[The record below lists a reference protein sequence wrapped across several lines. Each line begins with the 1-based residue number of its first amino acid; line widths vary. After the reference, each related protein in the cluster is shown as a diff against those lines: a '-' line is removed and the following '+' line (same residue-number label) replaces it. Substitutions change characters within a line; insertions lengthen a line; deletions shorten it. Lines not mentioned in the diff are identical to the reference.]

1 MDKNADRLY
10 DLLPA
15 VYRQRDMEKGYPLRA
30 LLQVISEQVNLI
42 EGDIDQLY
50 DNCFIE
56 TCQDWAVAYIGD
68 LVGYRPVHEA
78 GEPGDITTSLGRLR
92 NKILIPRREVAK
104 TVRYRRRKGTLALLE
119 QLSKDVAGWPARA
132 VEFYTLLSF
141 CQSLNSINL
150 GMGKTADLRLAD
162 ALDRLDGPFDE
173 LSHTVDV
180 RRVSSRRSQGHYNI
194 PNVGVFVWPI
204 RTFSVTRALACC
216 PEKNHRPFCFTFST
230 LGNDCL
236 LFNRPKPETEPTHI
250 AEELNLPVP
259 IRRLDFSAR
268 KADYYGEGRSLQIWL
283 GDAAHPISVDQII
296 VADLSNWHY
305 RPHKGYVAVDPVLGR
320 IAFSPR
326 QVPQGDII
334 VSYHYGFSADIGGGE
349 YERVLSQPEG
359 SAFYYVGIGKEYN
372 GINDALIK
380 WRGESPRPKDAVIEI
395 TDSRVYEPEI
405 EGKSKKINIELDE
418 GESLQIRAANG
429 ARPIVRLL
437 DLYVGRQDYLT
448 ATADEVSGANGG
460 DTVKDGS
467 DSPAREES
475 KAKKGRRLT
484 LDGLTITNHGI
495 KIAGDLNRVTIR
507 HCTLV
512 PGQAPLELVNL
523 NGQVKIEHCILGSI
537 IINQDEVSSDPLP
550 IRISDSILDG
560 VIPEGVVFSAPTD
573 LHAHAALTILRS
585 TVLGKVFT
593 HTIELADNC
602 IFDDLVRVARSQR
615 GCMRFCYITRERA
628 PGGHVAGYNGHSE
641 DDSDHPHSRTP
652 RRFCCQPDMAMDAA
666 EKDLREKREN
676 LTPMTEPS
684 EDEISA
690 AKRIAHNSVRPR
702 FCSKLYGRPDYC
714 RLEQS
719 CPDEI
724 VRGAE
729 DESEMGAFHDLFQ
742 PQRGANLRVRLDEY
756 TVAGMD
762 AGIIYAD
769 YNLGG
774 EHERRLFKGHI

>member
-10 DLLPA
+10 ELLPA
-15 VYRQRDMEKGYPLRA
+15 VYRKRDAEQGYPLRA

-50 DNCFIE
+50 ENWFIE

-78 GEPGDITTSLGRLR
+78 GEPGEITTTLGRLR

-132 VEFYTLLSF
+132 VEFYNLLSF
-141 CQSLNSINL
+141 CQSINHINL
-150 GMGKTADLRLAD
+150 GLGKTTDLRLGD

-180 RRVSSRRSQGHYNI
+180 RRVSSHHSQGRYNI
-194 PNVGVFVWPI
+194 PNIGVYVWPI
-204 RTFSVTRALACC
+204 KSFSVTRALAFCH
-216 PEKNHRPFCFTFST
+216 EKNHQRPFCFTFSI
-230 LGNDCL
+230 LGNDCA

-259 IRRLDFSAR
+259 IRRRDFAAR

-283 GDAAHPISVDQII
+283 GDTGHPISIDQI
-296 VADLSNWHY
+296 VAADLSHWHY
-305 RPHKGYVAVDPVLGR
+305 RPHKGHVAVDPVLGR

-326 QVPQGDII
+326 QILEGDII

-359 SAFYYVGIGKEYN
+359 SAFYYVGTGEEHK
-372 GINDALIK
+372 GINDALAQ
-380 WRGESPRPKDAVIEI
+380 WRNESPRPKDAVIEI
-395 TDSRVYEPEI
+395 TDSGVYEPEVD
-405 EGKSKKINIELDE
+405 GKSKKINIELDE

-429 ARPIVRLL
+429 ARPVIRLM
-437 DLYVGRQDYLT
+437 DLHVSRQDYLT
-448 ATADEVSGANGG
+448 STASEVGTANE
-460 DTVKDGS
+460 
-467 DSPAREES
+467 DSTS
-475 KAKKGRRLT
+475 KKGRRLT
-484 LDGLTITNHGI
+484 LDGLMITNHGVRI
-495 KIAGDLNRVTIR
+495 MGDVNRVTIR

-512 PGQAPLELVNL
+512 PGLAPLELVNL
-523 NGQVKIEHCILGSI
+523 NGKVKIEHSILGSI
-537 IINQDEVSSDPLP
+537 IVNQDEVRADPLP
-550 IRISDSILDG
+550 IYISDSILDG
-560 VIPEGVVFSAPTD
+560 VGPERVVFSAPTD

-585 TVLGKVFT
+585 TVLGKVLA
-593 HTIELADNC
+593 HTIELAENC
-602 IFDDLVRVARSQR
+602 IFDDLVRVVRSQR
-615 GCMRFCYITRERA
+615 GCMRFCYITKECA
-628 PGGHVAGYNGHSE
+628 PGGHRVEEIEHGGE
-641 DDSDHPHSRTP
+641 DCDHPHSRTP

-666 EKDLREKREN
+666 EKELREDQPSLE
-676 LTPMTEPS
+676 TEPG
-684 EDEISA
+684 EDEINA
-690 AKRIAHNSVRPR
+690 VRRIARNSVRPR

-714 RLEQS
+714 RLEGS
-719 CPDEI
+719 CPEEI

-729 DESEMGAFHDLFQ
+729 DESEMGVFQDLFQ
-742 PQRGANLRVRLDEY
+742 PQREANLRARLDEY

-769 YNLGG
+769 YKIGG
-774 EHERRLFKGHI
+774 EHERRLFKGHV